1 MRRRHFD
8 LFKLV
13 SKQISI
19 SGVRL
24 RKPWCGG
31 GIATSLVSLCKLRFS
46 QRIFGPEESHNS
58 VNYVTSIYLCPILPT
73 SF

>member
-1 MRRRHFD
+1 MYSGNNSVTSKRLRGLHFD

-31 GIATSLVSLCKLRFS
+31 GIATSLVSLCKLRFNKEFLAL
-46 QRIFGPEESHNS
+46 RKA
-58 VNYVTSIYLCPILPT
+58 VTA
-73 SF
+73 